1 MGSIVKEI
9 TIIEKDGNGNRTSE
23 TFYKKKDARRESGW
37 AKPIIKAQRRSLKAS
52 QVFVN
57 ELLARNEQ
65 SGKKKKDGWLRD
77 AGENSF
83 KLILSKFRYSAFPTH
98 TENQRYPV
106 VTCWDPSR
114 SV

>member
-23 TFYKKKDARRESGW
+23 TFYKKKGGRRESGW

-52 QVFVN
+52 RVFVN
-57 ELLARNEQ
+57 ELLARNER

-83 KLILSKFRYSAFPTH
+83 KSARKAYRKL
-98 TENQRYPV
+98 N
-106 VTCWDPSR
+106 
-114 SV
+114 